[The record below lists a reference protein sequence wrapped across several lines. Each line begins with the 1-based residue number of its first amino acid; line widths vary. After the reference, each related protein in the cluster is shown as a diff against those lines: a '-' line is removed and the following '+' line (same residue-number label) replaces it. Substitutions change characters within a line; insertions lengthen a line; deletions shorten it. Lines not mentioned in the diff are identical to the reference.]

1 METGFS
7 KLSSKVTL
15 RRILGRWD
23 LTAVGINQVIGS
35 GIFLLPSLVT
45 AQVGAWSVMAFVLAG
60 LASMLVALCFA
71 EVGSRFKETGG
82 PYLYTRAAFG
92 RFVGFEVGWMQWITR
107 VTSWASVANGI
118 PLALGFYVPAVTAG
132 VYRTVFIVA
141 LFLILAAI
149 NYRGIQQAAWTVNL
163 FTISKLVPLIVFIAV
178 GLFFIQAEPFTRLTP
193 ISWSQGSTAAL
204 LLIFAFG
211 GFDVIPV
218 PSGESSNPRDQVP
231 FAMISAVSGV
241 TLVMLLAHVVALGTL
256 PGLAQSE
263 TPLADSAFL
272 FMGTSG
278 AILIGVGAVIS
289 MIGNNAGQVLT
300 GSRMLF
306 ALSENG
312 DLPHVLA
319 RIHPRFQTPSTSIL
333 VTTGLSLG
341 LALSGSFVVLAT
353 ASAVA
358 RLVVYAG
365 VGAATLRLRK
375 SRFVGV
381 LPTAKFRTPFGA
393 IVPILAIGVSM
404 IILFGASREQLIAG
418 FGALLIGAVV
428 FVLNNRLPI
437 SASR

>member
-7 KLSSKVTL
+7 KSSSKVTL

-35 GIFLLPSLVT
+35 GIFLLPSLVA

-107 VTSWASVANGI
+107 VTSWASVAKGI

-178 GLFFIQAEPFTRLTP
+178 GVFFIQAEPSTRLMP

-231 FAMISAVSGV
+231 FAMISAVFGV
-241 TLVMLLAHVVALGTL
+241 TLVMLLAHIVALGTL
-256 PGLAQSE
+256 PGLAQSA

-278 AILIGVGAVIS
+278 AIIIGVGAVIS

-375 SRFVGV
+375 SRFTGV
-381 LPTAKFRTPFGA
+381 LPTANFRTPFGA
-393 IVPILAIGVSM
+393 LVPILAIGVSM
-404 IILFGASREQLIAG
+404 IILVGASREQLIAG
-418 FGALLIGAVV
+418 LGALLLGAVV
-428 FVLNNRLPI
+428 FVLNNRLAI

>member
-7 KLSSKVTL
+7 KSSSKVTL

-35 GIFLLPSLVT
+35 GIFLLPSLVA

-178 GLFFIQAEPFTRLTP
+178 GVFFIQAEPFTRLMP

-231 FAMISAVSGV
+231 FAMISAVFGV
-241 TLVMLLAHVVALGTL
+241 TLVMLLAHIVALGTL
-256 PGLAQSE
+256 PGLAQSA

-278 AILIGVGAVIS
+278 AIIIGVGAVIS

-375 SRFVGV
+375 SRFTGV
-381 LPTAKFRTPFGA
+381 LPTANFRTPFGA
-393 IVPILAIGVSM
+393 LVPILAIGVSM
-404 IILFGASREQLIAG
+404 IILVGASREQLIAG
-418 FGALLIGAVV
+418 LGALLLGAVV
-428 FVLNNRLPI
+428 FVLNNRLAI

>member
-1 METGFS
+1 METSFS

-118 PLALGFYVPAVTAG
+118 PLALGFYVPAVTTG

-178 GLFFIQAEPFTRLTP
+178 GVFFIQAEPFTRLTP
-193 ISWSQGSTAAL
+193 ISWSTVAPL
-204 LLIFAFG
+204 L
-211 GFDVIPV
+211 
-218 PSGESSNPRDQVP
+218 
-231 FAMISAVSGV
+231 
-241 TLVMLLAHVVALGTL
+241 
-256 PGLAQSE
+256 QSE
-263 TPLADSAFL
+263 
-272 FMGTSG
+272 
-278 AILIGVGAVIS
+278 
-289 MIGNNAGQVLT
+289 
-300 GSRMLF
+300 
-306 ALSENG
+306 
-312 DLPHVLA
+312 
-319 RIHPRFQTPSTSIL
+319 
-333 VTTGLSLG
+333 GLG
-341 LALSGSFVVLAT
+341 
-353 ASAVA
+353 
-358 RLVVYAG
+358 
-365 VGAATLRLRK
+365 
-375 SRFVGV
+375 
-381 LPTAKFRTPFGA
+381 
-393 IVPILAIGVSM
+393 
-404 IILFGASREQLIAG
+404 
-418 FGALLIGAVV
+418 
-428 FVLNNRLPI
+428 
-437 SASR
+437 